1 MIGLLPITRT
11 ITFVAVVYAILIA
24 LCAAMA
30 WQLGGHSWS
39 TWSSIKFALAGA
51 SVLQLTLM
59 GWIYFGWRRF
69 WRWMP
74 ALNRLLYPDIDG
86 EWNIKIYWQGQDE
99 DGVVDAK
106 ATIRQDFRRISIE
119 VASSSSDSQTL
130 TVQAKKDQESGV
142 PILYYMY
149 VVTPKS
155 IGKNPDTPYHGAA
168 ILRFSEVNGREFR
181 GNYWTSKQTSGHFQL
196 SRQM

>member
-1 MIGLLPITRT
+1 
-11 ITFVAVVYAILIA
+11 
-24 LCAAMA
+24 
-30 WQLGGHSWS
+30 
-39 TWSSIKFALAGA
+39 
-51 SVLQLTLM
+51 
-59 GWIYFGWRRF
+59 
-69 WRWMP
+69 MP

-86 EWNIKIYWQGQDE
+86 EWNMKIYWQGQDK
-99 DGVVDAK
+99 DGIVDAK

-119 VASSSSDSQTL
+119 VYSSSSDSQTL

-155 IGKNPDTPYHGAA
+155 IGKNQDTPYHGAA